1 MTELSGMSEIPYE
14 MLYPWLVSLG
24 RTMFILVAAYVG
36 SFVARRLLRGARLS
50 AFALMMRHAGGTQLE
65 LEKRADTIVGILK
78 KAAVSLIWGVAIVMA
93 LREIGFDITPILAG
107 AGVLGLAVGFGAQN
121 LVRDVISGFFI
132 LVENQIR
139 VNDVAVINGT
149 GGLVEELNLRTT
161 VLRSQDGVVH
171 VFPNG
176 AITTLSNMTREY
188 SFYVLDI
195 GVAYKEDTDR
205 VIQAMHDVA
214 EQMRSEPAYAEMILA
229 PLEMLGVDRFTDS
242 AVMIRARIKTEPIR
256 QWSVGRELNRRIKK
270 RFDELDIEI
279 PFPHTSL
286 YFGSASKPLKIELEP
301 STREE
306 LKQIV
311 REVVQEAGRTNPSGP
326 PA

>member
-1 MTELSGMSEIPYE
+1 
-14 MLYPWLVSLG
+14 
-24 RTMFILVAAYVG
+24 
-36 SFVARRLLRGARLS
+36 
-50 AFALMMRHAGGTQLE
+50 MMRHAGGTQLE

>member
-1 MTELSGMSEIPYE
+1 
-14 MLYPWLVSLG
+14 
-24 RTMFILVAAYVG
+24 
-36 SFVARRLLRGARLS
+36 
-50 AFALMMRHAGGTQLE
+50 
-65 LEKRADTIVGILK
+65 
-78 KAAVSLIWGVAIVMA
+78 
-93 LREIGFDITPILAG
+93 
-107 AGVLGLAVGFGAQN
+107 
-121 LVRDVISGFFI
+121 
-132 LVENQIR
+132 